1 MIKKLLSYAK
11 GYGIYAFL
19 SPLAIVFEVLIE
31 VAIPFLMS
39 VIVNPRSSPA
49 RMISSSVMAEDLS
62 DFLRLSS
69 ALPSFL
75 SLRTL

>member
-31 VAIPFLMS
+31 VAIPFLMWFS
-39 VIVNPRSSPA
+39 ACVRT
-49 RMISSSVMAEDLS
+49 
-62 DFLRLSS
+62 DFG
-69 ALPSFL
+69 
-75 SLRTL
+75 T

>member
-31 VAIPFLMS
+31 VAIPFLKWRK
-39 VIVNPRSSPA
+39 VW
-49 RMISSSVMAEDLS
+49 
-62 DFLRLSS
+62 DFLGKTVDLWRSEW
-69 ALPSFL
+69 
-75 SLRTL
+75 